1 MKNKLKAEKWR
12 NYEFSTGATTGEDY
26 TSFQKDARSDLNK
39 MAKEEGL
46 IVHSFNKNHYCFS
59 AILKTQGGKYI
70 YTSISD
76 VRFFPNEFLDHV
88 LIRTMKNE
96 KDYTGGTNNYCLWSD
111 IGKTAT
117 KLANRM

>member
-1 MKNKLKAEKWR
+1 MKNKLKAERWR
-12 NYEFSTGATTGEDY
+12 DYGFSTGTITGDDY
-26 TSFQKDARSDLNK
+26 LSFQKDARSDLNK
-39 MAKEEGL
+39 MAKEKGL

-59 AILKTQGGKYI
+59 AILKTQDGKYI

-76 VRFFPNEFLDHV
+76 VRFFPNQFLDHV
-88 LIRTMKNE
+88 SIRTMSNE

-111 IGKTAT
+111 IGKTAA